1 MTRLLPCTVL
11 RRERYTVLHIER
23 YTVQCIFITW
33 WRGIRAVLCDVQPCC
48 LMRSVLFRSLECCST
63 LPQQ

>member
-11 RRERYTVLHIER
+11 RRERYTLLHRERHTVLHRES

-33 WRGIRAVLCDVQPCC
+33 WRGIRASWLG
-48 LMRSVLFRSLECCST
+48 LL
-63 LPQQ
+63 

>member
-11 RRERYTVLHIER
+11 RRERYTVLHRER

-33 WRGIRAVLCDVQPCC
+33 WRGIRASWLG
-48 LMRSVLFRSLECCST
+48 LL
-63 LPQQ
+63 